1 MPVAPEQPDTMPF
14 KEWLIAKERVNRRNR
29 NALQYAAGLTA
40 LLGIGG
46 ATTGVFALA
55 SSVARTGNRPAGPLE
70 IYALGAGIVL
80 AVVLVVLILK
90 SLAGRR
96 RAEREADERL
106 RRLPDDLFW
115 SRGVLDAGE

>member
-1 MPVAPEQPDTMPF
+1 MPF

-55 SSVARTGNRPAGPLE
+55 SSVAKTGTRAPGRYEP
-70 IYALGAGIVL
+70 YALGAGIVL
-80 AVVLVVLILK
+80 AVILAMLILK

-96 RAEREADERL
+96 RAEREADEQL

-115 SRGVLDAGE
+115 SRGVFDAVDTL